1 MPLAPP
7 TPCAGCKT
15 TEAGAY
21 LETNAG
27 VLGHAPHGLLCAAC
41 WHVWMRGRRW
51 KKSAAQ
57 GHTEDLERSWEEM
70 DEVGHAEPAAVK
82 PQLVDLFGKPVSKK
96 KRRKR

>member
-1 MPLAPP
+1 
-7 TPCAGCKT
+7 
-15 TEAGAY
+15 
-21 LETNAG
+21 
-27 VLGHAPHGLLCAAC
+27 
-41 WHVWMRGRRW
+41 MRGRRW